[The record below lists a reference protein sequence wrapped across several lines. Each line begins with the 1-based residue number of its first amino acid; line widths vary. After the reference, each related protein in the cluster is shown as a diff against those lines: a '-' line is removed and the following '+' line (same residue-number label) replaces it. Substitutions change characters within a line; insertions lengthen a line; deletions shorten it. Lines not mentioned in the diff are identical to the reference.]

1 MIKINEKFIQIPF
14 NNIFSS
20 LNGIQTLNFYNSFY
34 SNNLFL
40 LIANENLLYKFTF
53 NKDFSNFNTNKIL
66 NSKNKRIS
74 DLIINKNGIF
84 IRNPKEI
91 LYKISNEINYNNL
104 NNIDD
109 FILIQGIISKKKI
122 KQISCSQNE
131 ILFLTFGGMVY
142 FSKNDK
148 INEQNLL
155 IDLLEI
161 NVEEIHSGLNFY
173 LISGKNR
180 KFIQK
185 IKKKVFI

>member
-53 NKDFSNFNTNKIL
+53 NKDFSNFNSNKIL

-84 IRNPKEI
+84 IRNSKEI
-91 LYKISNEINYNNL
+91 LYKISN
-104 NNIDD
+104 
-109 FILIQGIISKKKI
+109 
-122 KQISCSQNE
+122 
-131 ILFLTFGGMVY
+131 
-142 FSKNDK
+142 
-148 INEQNLL
+148 
-155 IDLLEI
+155 
-161 NVEEIHSGLNFY
+161 
-173 LISGKNR
+173 
-180 KFIQK
+180 
-185 IKKKVFI
+185 